1 LIEKDKMINLS
12 LIFGVLAT
20 NPSFFTTSIGLV
32 SLSFKSTGY
41 WLHLPH
47 CVYSLIDQWDFSD
60 IQIIVCTTIHL
71 PFWCY
76 YF

>member
-1 LIEKDKMINLS
+1 MWKNDCNVPANLTCFDHLKTKIINLIEKDKMINLS

-41 WLHLPH
+41 
-47 CVYSLIDQWDFSD
+47 
-60 IQIIVCTTIHL
+60 
-71 PFWCY
+71 
-76 YF
+76 